1 LTLSAR
7 AAALFGGNALRG
19 GFLRPWTFVPD
30 TRPARSSHE
39 MSGASRDTLP
49 DDELLARFQ
58 RDASGAGGRQAAGEL
73 LGRYRGR
80 VYTWCYRMVGN
91 NDQALDLAQD
101 VLVKAWRALPGFA
114 GRSRFSSWLFSIARN
129 ECLTAL
135 RPKSLRQD
143 PHVDP
148 VELLVEHED
157 PPALHVTREEE
168 NAMDI
173 LLRETLSPLE
183 QEAIWLRC
191 FERLPVGEVTRLLG
205 LTHASGARS
214 VLQSAR
220 TKLRAA
226 LARRRSGA

>member
-1 LTLSAR
+1 MLP
-7 AAALFGGNALRG
+7 AAATLLASDVLRG
-19 GFLRPWTFVPD
+19 RSPLPWMFAPDAGVP
-30 TRPARSSHE
+30 RSSHE
-39 MSGASRDTLP
+39 MGRASHDELP
-49 DDELLARFQ
+49 DDELIARAR
-58 RDASGAGGRQAAGEL
+58 RDPSGPGGRQAAGEL

-91 NDQALDLAQD
+91 HEQALDLAQD
-101 VLVKAWRALPGFA
+101 ALIKAWRALPGFA
-114 GRSRFSSWLFSIARN
+114 GRSRFSSWLFAIARN

-143 PHVDP
+143 PRVDP

-157 PPALHVTREEE
+157 PPALYVAREEE
-168 NAMDI
+168 DAMEA
-173 LLRETLSPLE
+173 LLRETLSPVE

-191 FERLPVGEVTRLLG
+191 FERLPVGDVTRLLG

-220 TKLRAA
+220 EKLRVA
-226 LARRRSGA
+226 LARRSEGA